1 MKGLCLSVFLGFFL
15 LQGAV
20 LAATGSDGNTG
31 SSALAEQLGRKDA
44 ASDDFSQLNS
54 VMEEA
59 GFTGDE
65 IVRVR
70 AGLNEAVSHGVPSGP
85 LLGKINEGL
94 VKGAS
99 AEQIIRAMTMVGER
113 YTRAGQYMQELG
125 MTKTNGAVVLP
136 LLVNVQTAGM
146 AADELNKVIFR
157 LREATG
163 RSNDHADENRLIRET
178 LIFTQELRRLGVQS
192 ELVADLVS
200 SLLAKGADSADFSNM
215 TANFRRMSDR
225 RIIGEQARRW
235 LDTIETGANIAE
247 VRKSMQ
253 TRFNGWAEKTTKS
266 QQKNGEEQG
275 KQQGQGN
282 GSGQQNGGGNSGSGG
297 ASGNGAGNGAHSGGG
312 AGHGDPGQQGQ

>member
-15 LQGAV
+15 LQGTV
-20 LAATGSDGNTG
+20 LAATVGDGNT
-31 SSALAEQLGRKDA
+31 SSSTITERLSRKGA
-44 ASDDFSQLNS
+44 ASDEFSQLNT
-54 VMEEA
+54 VMQNA
-59 GFTGDE
+59 GFTRDD
-65 IVRVR
+65 IVRVH

-85 LLGKINEGL
+85 LIGKINEGL

-125 MTKTNGAVVLP
+125 MMKTDGGVVLP
-136 LLVNVQTAGM
+136 LLVNIQTAGM
-146 AADELNKVIFR
+146 AADDLNKVVSR

-163 RSNDHADENRLIRET
+163 RNDDHADEDRLIRET
-178 LIFTQELRRLGVQS
+178 LIFTQELRRFGVHS
-192 ELVADLVS
+192 ELVADLAS

-225 RIIGEQARRW
+225 RIVGEQARRW

-253 TRFNGWAEKTTKS
+253 TRFNGWAEETAKS
-266 QQKNGEEQG
+266 HQKNSAEQG
-275 KQQGQGN
+275 KQHGQDN
-282 GSGQQNGGGNSGSGG
+282 GSGQQNGGGNNGSGG
-297 ASGNGAGNGAHSGGG
+297 ANGSGAGNGSHSGGG
-312 AGHGDPGQQGQ
+312 SGHGDQGQQGQ